1 MTNNDT
7 LIEKAIEARKNAY
20 APYSNHRVGA
30 VIVTDKGQLYSG
42 CNVENCAF
50 LGECAERVAMYK
62 AVSEG
67 AKKIV
72 KLVVVTA
79 NKKLSAPCGI
89 CRQVIR
95 EFNPKMEIVVAN
107 TEKKFKVLTL
117 EELLPYSFGPESL
130 RHGQGD

>member
-1 MTNNDT
+1 MDNNS

-20 APYSNHRVGA
+20 APYSQHRVGA
-30 VIVTDKGQLYSG
+30 VVVTDKGALYTG
-42 CNVENCAF
+42 CNIENCAF
-50 LGECAERVAMYK
+50 LGECAERVAIYK
-62 AVSEG
+62 ALSEG

-79 NKKLSAPCGI
+79 NKDLSAPFGI

-95 EFNPKMEIVVAN
+95 EFNSKMEIVIAN

-130 RHGQGD
+130 RHGQDS

>member
-1 MTNNDT
+1 MDNHS

-20 APYSNHRVGA
+20 APYSEHRVGA
-30 VIVTDKGQLYSG
+30 VVVTDQGQLFTG

-50 LGECAERVAMYK
+50 LGECAERVAIYK
-62 AVSEG
+62 ALSEG
-67 AKKIV
+67 VKKIV

-79 NKKLSAPCGI
+79 NKDLSAPCGI

-95 EFNPKMEIVVAN
+95 EFNPKMEIVIAN
-107 TEKKFKVLTL
+107 TDKKFKVLNL

-130 RHGQGD
+130 RHGQGS

>member
-1 MTNNDT
+1 MNNKT

-20 APYSNHRVGA
+20 APYSEHRVGA
-30 VIVTDKGQLYSG
+30 VVVTDKGALYTG
-42 CNVENCAF
+42 CNIENCAF
-50 LGECAERVAMYK
+50 LGECAERVAIYK
-62 AVSEG
+62 ALSEG

-79 NKKLSAPCGI
+79 NKDLSAPCGI

-95 EFNPKMEIVVAN
+95 EFNSKMEIVIAN
-107 TEKKFKVLTL
+107 TDKKFKILTL

-130 RHGQGD
+130 HHGQDS

>member
-1 MTNNDT
+1 MDNVS

-20 APYSNHRVGA
+20 APYSEHRVGA
-30 VIVTDKGQLYSG
+30 VVVTDKGQLFTG
-42 CNVENCAF
+42 CNVENCVF
-50 LGECAERVAMYK
+50 LGECAERVAIYK
-62 AVSEG
+62 ALSEG
-67 AKKIV
+67 TKKIV

-79 NKKLSAPCGI
+79 NKELSAPCGV

-107 TEKKFKVLTL
+107 TDKKFKVLNL

-130 RHGQGD
+130 RHGQES